1 LGGGA
6 CGSTG
11 FGTLGGEFF
20 GPPVGTPV
28 GTPLGCQPG
37 CLALGGG
44 LFRGGFLYL
53 GSTGCQLGL
62 TLCLLPRGLPL
73 CGTLGCELSL
83 SLGFLSG
90 FLPSS
95 TPLDGR

>member
-20 GPPVGTPV
+20 GP
-28 GTPLGCQPG
+28 PLGCQPG

-73 CGTLGCELSL
+73 CGTLGGELGL
-83 SLGFLSG
+83 SSG
-90 FLPSS
+90 FLPGS
-95 TPLDGR
+95 TPLGGR